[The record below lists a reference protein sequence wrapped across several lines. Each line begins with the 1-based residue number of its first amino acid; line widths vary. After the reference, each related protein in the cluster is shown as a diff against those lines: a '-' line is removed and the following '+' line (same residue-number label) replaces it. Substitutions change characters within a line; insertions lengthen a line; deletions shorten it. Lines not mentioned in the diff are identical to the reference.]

1 MPETEKGGAREGGEE
16 REETRNEERIMHGEG
31 EADHLHRNKGRGAAT
46 PIQQAS
52 EPLPVTTRV
61 DGSEGLE
68 GPGEQEKTTQG
79 ASHSGGAAGTP
90 PDVDPR
96 LPSQYTTTG
105 RTRPNT
111 ATVLRGVTGQRPPPP
126 PVLPPVQEHEPV
138 VQRFPTP
145 PPQAASHMV
154 PVHLAPYDQHHIQ
167 APGAI
172 HPGGGPPGYPFPHFP
187 QMNQGFLWVKNS
199 QVPFTTS
206 AEGKPTGDPTTR
218 TSFPT
223 LFTSIKW
230 TPLNWRHLP
239 SSKLRPGDTVRT
251 TS

>member
-1 MPETEKGGAREGGEE
+1 MVALREHLP
-16 REETRNEERIMHGEG
+16 TSTHGF
-31 EADHLHRNKGRGAAT
+31 
-46 PIQQAS
+46 QAS
-52 EPLPVTTRV
+52 IPPRA
-61 DGSEGLE
+61 
-68 GPGEQEKTTQG
+68 GPGPT
-79 ASHSGGAAGTP
+79 
-90 PDVDPR
+90 
-96 LPSQYTTTG
+96 LP
-105 RTRPNT
+105 
-111 ATVLRGVTGQRPPPP
+111 ATVLRGVMGQRPPPP